1 MEPNIAEMLRG
12 TAKNIAELFAMMA
25 NRVEA
30 LEKENADLKR
40 QLADRSENN

>member
-1 MEPNIAEMLRG
+1 MEPDIADMLRS
-12 TAKNIAELFAMMA
+12 TAQNISELFNMMA

-40 QLADRSENN
+40 QLQERNE